1 MNLKTSDGK
10 DIIPKMLV
18 EFSLDHKVVQ
28 GVVISMVDDLVFLH
42 SRCDPSHSE
51 FGRFAVRGADEIK
64 SVAE

>member
-1 MNLKTSDGK
+1 
-10 DIIPKMLV
+10 MLV

-28 GVVISMVDDLVFLH
+28 GVVISMVDDLVILH